1 MEKSLREV
9 IYNRLFLRDMEKA
22 KRSALCSEE
31 ELFPVIAALRADRPL
46 APRLRDHLLTGDWK
60 HHRECHVRPN
70 LLLIYRKEPGKL
82 HLVRLGSHS
91 EVFR

>member
-1 MEKSLREV
+1 MRKIERTSDFRRDYRRAQAGLPPGVLDNLLQEILSSLA
-9 IYNRLFLRDMEKA
+9 FDQ
-22 KRSALCSEE
+22 
-31 ELFPVIAALRADRPL
+31 PL
-46 APRLRDHLLTGDWK
+46 AKKFRDHPLTGDWK

-82 HLVRLGSHS
+82 HLVLLGSHS